1 MSTCGILL
9 SCEHGGY
16 EVPPA
21 YLYLFAGRPEALYS
35 HRGWDPGTLLLGQYL
50 AEALSLP
57 LVFSTTTRLLIELN
71 RSLENDQLFS
81 EFGITL
87 TRQEKEV
94 LILQYYMP
102 YREALQREIELY
114 HQAGKSCA
122 HFSLHSFTPI
132 WYGRERLV
140 DIGLLFDPERSL
152 ENDLCQQLMKRL
164 QRLLPDMRV
173 RFNEPY
179 LGTDDGLTTFLRTRY
194 DDTAY
199 AGIEIEINQKWVE
212 SSEMKRIHKAL
223 KDALGRLI

>member
-1 MSTCGILL
+1 MSACGILL

-21 YLYLFAGRPEALYS
+21 YLYLFAGRPEALLS
-35 HRGWDPGTLLLGQYL
+35 HRGWDPGTLALGQYL
-50 AEALSLP
+50 AEALSSP
-57 LVFSTTTRLLIELN
+57 LVFSTTTRLLIEMN

-81 EFGITL
+81 EFGIAL
-87 TRQEKEV
+87 TRQEKGD

-114 HQAGKSCA
+114 HQAGKHCA

-140 DIGLLFDPERSL
+140 DIGLLFDPDRSL
-152 ENDLCQQLMKRL
+152 ESDLCQRLMKRL
-164 QRLLPDMRV
+164 QQSLPDMLV

-179 LGTDDGLTTFLRTRY
+179 LGTDDGLTTFLRTQY

-199 AGIEIEINQKWVE
+199 AGIEIEINQKWLE
-212 SSEMKRIHKAL
+212 SPEMKRIHKAL
-223 KDALGRLI
+223 KDALRLLI